1 MPTHRGEQWLGDA
14 LGSVCAEQVD
24 GIEVILLD
32 SSPDEG
38 TCALARTYAD
48 RLDLVIRHDTK
59 VTSWVEKTN
68 RAAHMA
74 RGKHLALL
82 HQDDYWLPGRVS
94 AVKQWLAA
102 DPSATMHLHPCLVV
116 DRNSV
121 GLGRWSCPLPADR
134 PIASDELLESLL
146 VQNFIAVP
154 APVFSRETFLEVG
167 GMDQELWYTADWD
180 LWLKIG
186 ARGMTRYHDAP
197 LACFRVHGS
206 SQTMT
211 GSRSPEN
218 MRRQEELVLSRH
230 IAHLDPSSRERTI
243 RRARTSIAV
252 NSALSS
258 AMGGK
263 PAAILSGA
271 LALARL
277 GPLESREYL
286 RVSRISERVR
296 PRVKAWIRG
305 DL

>member
-1 MPTHRGEQWLGDA
+1 MPTHRGELWLSGA
-14 LGSVCAEQVD
+14 LDSVCAERAD

-32 SSPDEG
+32 SSPDDG

-48 RLDLVIRHDTK
+48 RLDLVIRHNTTL
-59 VTSWVEKTN
+59 TSWVEKTN
-68 RAAHMA
+68 RAARMA
-74 RGKHLALL
+74 RGKYLALL
-82 HQDDYWLPGRVS
+82 HQDDYWLPGRVP

-121 GLGRWSCPLPADR
+121 TLGPWRCPLPADR
-134 PIASDELLESLL
+134 PIPSKELLESLL
-146 VQNFIAVP
+146 VQNFIAIP

-167 GMDQELWYTADWD
+167 GMDPELWYTADWD

-186 ARGMTRYHDAP
+186 ARGVTRYHDAP

-218 MRRQEELVLSRH
+218 MRRQEELVFSRH
-230 IAHLDPSSRERTI
+230 IAHSDPVSRERI
-243 RRARTSIAV
+243 ARRARTSIAV
-252 NSALSS
+252 NSALVS

-263 PAAILSGA
+263 PTAILSGA

-277 GPLESREYL
+277 GPFESREYL
-286 RVSRISERVR
+286 RVSRIGERVW
-296 PRVKAWIRG
+296 PRIKAWVRG